1 MHDRSLFP
9 LSDKLRCKF
18 FGSRLFELGVGKCYR
33 ISARLWYAGA
43 GLLSLTIIQTLLIR
57 IFSNEELVK
66 VVEFFYSTVVCRYQ
80 GKVMSLR
87 YLNLFQPFSTLQ
99 AFLCNNRW
107 TSTFSFGAKC
117 FKLRVISARCKLSPW
132 P

>member
-87 YLNLFQPFSTLQ
+87 YLN
-99 AFLCNNRW
+99 NRW